1 MVQWRL
7 RQLAPVMAASPTE
20 GVADGR
26 ERGGEGQQVAVIDA
40 AIIELA

>member
-7 RQLAPVMAASPTE
+7 RQLAPVTAASPTE
-20 GVADGR
+20 GVEDGR

-40 AIIELA
+40 AVIELA